1 MLWGDS
7 HKDLCAVCLVICLF
21 LNLHISELRV
31 MKEKRYMRFDSSNG
45 DHHYIVVDWA
55 PKPKKSLS
63 EEEAKRISKKE
74 APSLLFIVRE

>member
-1 MLWGDS
+1 
-7 HKDLCAVCLVICLF
+7 
-21 LNLHISELRV
+21 
-31 MKEKRYMRFDSSNG
+31 MKGKRYVSLDSPNG
-45 DHHYIVVDWA
+45 DHHYIEVDWA

>member
-1 MLWGDS
+1 VGWQS
-7 HKDLCAVCLVICLF
+7 QTDLCAVCLVICLF
-21 LNLHISELRV
+21 LNLLISELRF
-31 MKEKRYMRFDSSNG
+31 MKGKRYMNFASPSG

-74 APSLLFIVRE
+74 AIRLLFIVRE